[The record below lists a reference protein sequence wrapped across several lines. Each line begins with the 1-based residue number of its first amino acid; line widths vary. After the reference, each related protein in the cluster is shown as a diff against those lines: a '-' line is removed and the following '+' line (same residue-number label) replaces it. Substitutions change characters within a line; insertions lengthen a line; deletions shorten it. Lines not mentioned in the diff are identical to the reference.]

1 MRFGRELRA
10 HERDVLLFGGLTA
23 GMYQRFDV
31 ISGNVA
37 KLMGAIG
44 RSGVDDFGNILFR
57 GVPLGAQTLE

>member
-1 MRFGRELRA
+1 
-10 HERDVLLFGGLTA
+10 
-23 GMYQRFDV
+23 MYQRFDV